1 MTIHMT
7 RDENATLDIVPLSE
21 ATKCIT
27 AYKQTLY
34 KKNIPHSNI
43 LKAYLL
49 RTRDFFEALG
59 ISKSEFTD
67 LTHPFVRIYIGL
79 EPDDTLV
86 NKYKLFLVPVTLD
99 GKDDIPK
106 GYINEG
112 DPVERQYVY
121 DFNTPCPKT
130 CDRESE
136 LYLAGIEL
144 E

>member
-1 MTIHMT
+1 MTIQMIK
-7 RDENATLDIVPLSE
+7 DENPTLDIVPLIE
-21 ATKCIT
+21 AEACIA

-34 KKNIPHSNI
+34 DKNIPHKNI

-49 RTRDFFEALG
+49 KTRDLFEALG
-59 ISKSEFTD
+59 ISKSAFTE
-67 LTHPFVRIYIGL
+67 LSHPFVRIYIGL
-79 EPDDTLV
+79 EPGSV
-86 NKYKLFLVPVTLD
+86 ANIYKLFLVPVTLD

-112 DPVERQYVY
+112 DPVEREYVY

-130 CDRESE
+130 CDRESA
-136 LYLAGIEL
+136 LYKAGIVL